1 MKPKIPPLATASAAP
16 FPETVAAF
24 RLDDEA
30 WAALQTALAAP
41 SEPMPRLERLMREPG
56 VLEAL

>member
-1 MKPKIPPLATASAAP
+1 MKPKTPPRATASAVP

-41 SEPMPRLERLMREPG
+41 SEPRPRLERLMREPS